1 MLPGEK
7 RSGIPLSKTKLT
19 LLLLGATAFVVVGLC
34 LLCKHLYAAASTGF
48 GSVLLTI
55 VGVAA
60 VIFFGACAG
69 FYARKL
75 LDNKPGI
82 VFDERGLFD
91 NSSFVAAGQILWAD
105 IETVSVLQL
114 HRQKFVVLQVRNPQ
128 QYIDRQASAFKR
140 KVMTLNH
147 KLYGTP
153 LHISANGLQVSFDQL
168 FVLITNNLQRNQ
180 RQWQ

>member
-1 MLPGEK
+1 VLPGEK
-7 RSGIPLSKTKLT
+7 RSVIPLSKTKLL
-19 LLLLGATAFVVVGLC
+19 LLLLGAIAFVLVGLY
-34 LLCKHLYAAASTGF
+34 LLSKSFYAVASTGF
-48 GSVLLTI
+48 SSVLLTI

-69 FYARKL
+69 FCARKL

-114 HRQKFVVLQVRNPQ
+114 HRQKFVVLQVKNPQ
-128 QYIDRQASAFKR
+128 QYFDRQASAFKQ
-140 KVMTLNH
+140 KVMAMNH

-153 LHISANGLQVSFDQL
+153 LHISANGLQTSFDQL
-168 FVLITNNLQRNQ
+168 FVLINDNLQINR
-180 RQWQ
+180 R

>member
-1 MLPGEK
+1 MRL
-7 RSGIPLSKTKLT
+7 RPL
-19 LLLLGATAFVVVGLC
+19 V
-34 LLCKHLYAAASTGF
+34 
-48 GSVLLTI
+48 SVLLTI
-55 VGVAA
+55 VGVVA
-60 VIFFGACAG
+60 VIFLGACAG

-105 IETVSVLQL
+105 IETASVLQL
-114 HRQKFVVLQVRNPQ
+114 HRQKFVVLQLINPQ
-128 QYIDRQASAFKR
+128 QYIDRQASVFKR
-140 KVMTLNH
+140 KVTTLND

-153 LHISANGLQVSFDQL
+153 PHIRPNGLQISFNQL
-168 FVLITNNLQRNQ
+168 HIFITNNLQRNR